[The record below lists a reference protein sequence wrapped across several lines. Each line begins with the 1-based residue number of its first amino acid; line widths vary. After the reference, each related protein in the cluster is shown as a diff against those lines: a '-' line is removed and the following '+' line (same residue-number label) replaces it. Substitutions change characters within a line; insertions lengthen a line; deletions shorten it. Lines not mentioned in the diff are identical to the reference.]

1 MHFASQGKAAMCPD
15 SDPDLR
21 AVRQDINKSIN
32 VLEKQIKLFAQRLFR
47 SRLRLN
53 ELEAERQETR
63 KIYRHPK

>member
-1 MHFASQGKAAMCPD
+1 MCPD

-47 SRLRLN
+47 SRLQLN